1 MAGPGG
7 RAGPLGWARVLV
19 SQFVLNILL
28 ITSLN
33 LLITP
38 TNLLITSINF
48 NWGYKLGDGLII

>member
-1 MAGPGG
+1 MFRINVMAKAA
-7 RAGPLGWARVLV
+7 AGVLV
-19 SQFVLNILL
+19 SSFLLYNLL